1 MSIAMCWWW
10 AAALPG
16 WLRPKSAA
24 ATGARVILADENPLF
39 GGVAD
44 ISGGTLDGKPQ
55 AAWIAEKVSALAAT
69 ENVHLLPRTTVVGH
83 WHHNYLML
91 FERVA
96 DHDPA
101 LLREGAP
108 RHRLWKVRAKQVI
121 LATGAIERPIAFANN
136 DRPGIML
143 ASAARA
149 MVERYGV
156 SPGVEGIVFT
166 NNDDAYQTALV
177 LKAAG
182 HWRAGCRLARPGGR
196 RFGRKGPRRRH

>member
-1 MSIAMCWWW
+1 M
-10 AAALPG
+10 
-16 WLRPKSAA
+16 
-24 ATGARVILADENPLF
+24 
-39 GGVAD
+39 
-44 ISGGTLDGKPQ
+44 
-55 AAWIAEKVSALAAT
+55 
-69 ENVHLLPRTTVVGH
+69 HLLTRTTVVGH

-166 NNDDAYQTALV
+166 NNDDAYHTALA

-182 HWRAGCRLARPGGR
+182 IGVRVVDSRGRAEGALVEKARAAGIDVAVSSVVSAVEGNLGGHRRARCGLPQGPGPGHHGAQNFLRFHRHVGRL
-196 RFGRKGPRRRH
+196 

>member
-1 MSIAMCWWW
+1 M
-10 AAALPG
+10 
-16 WLRPKSAA
+16 
-24 ATGARVILADENPLF
+24 
-39 GGVAD
+39 
-44 ISGGTLDGKPQ
+44 
-55 AAWIAEKVSALAAT
+55 
-69 ENVHLLPRTTVVGH
+69 
-83 WHHNYLML
+83 
-91 FERVA
+91 
-96 DHDPA
+96 
-101 LLREGAP
+101 
-108 RHRLWKVRAKQVI
+108 I

-182 HWRAGCRLARPGGR
+182 IGVRVVDSRGRAEGALVEKARAAGIDVAVSSVGVSR
-196 RFGRKGPRRRH
+196 